1 MGDSGAWNP
10 MELLL
15 TQWDVPVGVVLRD
28 HRTRE
33 LEVGGGAT
41 ASQGLRMFGKARFLR
56 FGDAIWSEATVF
68 HEIAAAHGGWQKGV
82 LALVQG
88 PEGASSGTVTGRD
101 WDPAR
106 NEGN

>member
-41 ASQGLRMFGKARFLR
+41 ASQGLRMFGKARFLGLATPSGVR
-56 FGDAIWSEATVF
+56 QRCSMRLPPRTGD
-68 HEIAAAHGGWQKGV
+68 
-82 LALVQG
+82 
-88 PEGASSGTVTGRD
+88 GRKAC
-101 WDPAR
+101 WR
-106 NEGN
+106 